1 MNYVNIPH
9 SEHSVGSL
17 WMVFVSVLRR
27 KWLCPDRSPLKSL
40 FWRARVLNQCWTR
53 TNQSP
58 SARVRWSTAG
68 LWPLRTGTKP
78 LHTDLNTHSV
88 RTDRSP
94 LCVSAYRRPSWCAWA
109 LRKTRRR
116 MRRMRSPPVESRTCR
131 MSWATAKHST
141 LMSGG
146 HWALFSIKLLPE
158 RLDWKESV
166 QTHSPYC
173 SVYHVFDLMNNILI
187 WILYNLIYKINC
199 IIY

>member
-27 KWLCPDRSPLKSL
+27 KWLCTDRSPLKSL

-68 LWPLRTGTKP
+68 LWPLRTGTNRFT
-78 LHTDLNTHSV
+78 LIWTHTHTLSQDWSLSAV
-88 RTDRSP
+88 
-94 LCVSAYRRPSWCAWA
+94 CVSLQTAVMVRVGTEEEDEEDEKPS
-109 LRKTRRR
+109 
-116 MRRMRSPPVESRTCR
+116 SREQDV
-131 MSWATAKHST
+131 SYELSNSKHST

-166 QTHSPYC
+166 QTPSPYC
-173 SVYHVFDLMNNILI
+173 SVYRKLEPLTLLVFETF
-187 WILYNLIYKINC
+187 
-199 IIY
+199 

>member
-68 LWPLRTGTKP
+68 LWPLRTGTNRFT
-78 LHTDLNTHSV
+78 LIWTHTQSGLIALRCVCQLTDGRHGARGHWGRRGGGWGGWEALQSRAGRVVWAEQQQTQHTDV
-88 RTDRSP
+88 R
-94 LCVSAYRRPSWCAWA
+94 WA
-109 LRKTRRR
+109 L
-116 MRRMRSPPVESRTCR
+116 SS
-131 MSWATAKHST
+131 
-141 LMSGG
+141 
-146 HWALFSIKLLPE
+146 LL
-158 RLDWKESV
+158 
-166 QTHSPYC
+166 H
-173 SVYHVFDLMNNILI
+173 
-187 WILYNLIYKINC
+187 
-199 IIY
+199 